1 MAMYQ
6 INIGLLRI
14 KNGETDFDRD
24 YCFNLTD
31 RTWQGVEGGKLQYVL
46 SYHYAGNG
54 ELYFFG
60 YCPAFIGASG
70 PDYINDKTNY
80 AFRADIYNC
89 TGEVLDFPRTNGY
102 SCAINHKDNQVYF
115 GLVTDS
121 NGAGLFVYDRN
132 TKTCSQSP
140 VIKAQGTIMD
150 MVIY

>member
-1 MAMYQ
+1 MYSL
-6 INIGLLRI
+6 IITPEMENYTSSVIVRHSL
-14 KNGETDFDRD
+14 
-24 YCFNLTD
+24 
-31 RTWQGVEGGKLQYVL
+31 V
-46 SYHYAGNG
+46 
-54 ELYFFG
+54 
-60 YCPAFIGASG
+60 PSG